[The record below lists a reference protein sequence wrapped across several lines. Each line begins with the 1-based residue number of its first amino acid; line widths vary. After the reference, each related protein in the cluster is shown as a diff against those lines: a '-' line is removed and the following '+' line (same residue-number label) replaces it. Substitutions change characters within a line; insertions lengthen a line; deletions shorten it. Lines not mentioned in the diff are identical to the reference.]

1 MRLPSGSDP
10 TVTERP
16 ALLPL
21 DLLDPRLVA
30 LCTSALQQAQAPGAS
45 VAVVAGDRGYH
56 HAHGVKSV
64 VTNEPVTASTAFH
77 VASCSKAFVSA
88 TVASLVAE
96 GLVSWDDPI
105 SRYVP
110 EFQLYDPWVTAHA
123 SLRDLSANRLGLPRA
138 GLSNFG
144 FDTTISNERVFSGLR
159 HTAPLYPFRSR
170 FTYVNAGHSANAVAV
185 GRITGLGFLATLR
198 QRILQPLGMTSTSGG
213 DAARTELPDQAAWHT
228 FIDDRAV
235 PIDTMVAEQLVGAGG
250 MAVSGADAVQ
260 WLRFHLGGG
269 TVDGRVIVPRQ
280 ALQETHTP
288 QVCARPGLD
297 FHSLFYPGARQAAYA
312 LGWAVSDFE
321 GHLMVCHSGNHFG
334 VTAMTLLLPRQGIG
348 IAVYVNATQG
358 AVALAYALAA
368 ALLGLPARDWQAY
381 FDGLQPAPPKHG
393 RAGAWAKALV
403 LGAFAGDY
411 HHAADGVLRIERD
424 GDSLSG
430 VRPDGYRMGFRLEPA
445 AQENHFIVRFTAPE
459 WQGGQANDPPL
470 IRFSRDAAG
479 RVTQADWLQA
489 GTTREHRR
497 HV

>member
-1 MRLPSGSDP
+1 M
-10 TVTERP
+10 TEQRS
-16 ALLPL
+16 LLSL
-21 DLLDPRLVA
+21 DLLDRRLGA
-30 LCTSALQQAQAPGAS
+30 LCTTVLQQAQAPGAS

-56 HAHGVKSV
+56 HAYGVKSV
-64 VTNEPVTASTAFH
+64 VTNEPVTAATAFH

-88 TVASLVAE
+88 TVASLVAD

-144 FDTTISNERVFSGLR
+144 FDTTIGNERIFSGLR
-159 HTAPLYPFRSR
+159 HTAPLHPFRSR

-185 GRITGLGFLATLR
+185 GRITGQGFLATLR
-198 QRILQPLGMTSTSGG
+198 QRILDPLGMTSTSGG
-213 DAARTELPDQAAWHT
+213 DAASTELPDQAAWHT
-228 FIDDRAV
+228 FIDGRTV
-235 PIDTMVAEQLVGAGG
+235 PIDTMVTEQLVGAGG
-250 MAVSGADAVQ
+250 MALSGADAVQ
-260 WLRFHLGGG
+260 WLRFHLGVG
-269 TVDGRVIVPRQ
+269 TVGGHVIVPRQ

-288 QVCARPGLD
+288 HVCARPGQD
-297 FHSLFYPGARQAAYA
+297 IHSLFYPGAQQAAYA

-321 GHLMVCHSGNHFG
+321 GHPIVCHSGNHFG

-348 IAVYVNATQG
+348 IAVYVNAAQG
-358 AVALAYALAA
+358 AVALAYGLAA

-393 RAGAWAKALV
+393 PAGAWAETLD

-411 HHAADGVLRIERD
+411 HHPADGVLRIERD
-424 GDSLSG
+424 GLTLAG

-445 AQENHFIVRFTAPE
+445 AQQHTFIVRFTARE
-459 WQGGQANDPPL
+459 WQGGQADPPL
-470 IRFSRDAAG
+470 IRFSHDAAG
-479 RVTQADWLQA
+479 RMMQADWLQA